1 MNTYRPDAKHFRDA
15 ERILA
20 NEHMF
25 GKSLIELA
33 ERFREKWGTK
43 P

>member
-1 MNTYRPDAKHFRDA
+1 MTPYRPDAKHFRDA

-20 NEHMF
+20 NEHVF
-25 GKSLIELA
+25 WASLIEWA
-33 ERFREKWGTK
+33 DRFRQKWGTR